1 MTEWNHAGSDSGMQP
16 MNGRTI
22 FAVHESSQWATLRR
36 QLAERYYLQCVDL
49 PKLWLLAIEQVQATA
64 HLVSTST
71 LNAWF
76 GESGNAKIN
85 LHTLRTSQVPLIV
98 IRDEAIEPHL
108 NPVLDVAAAILTTP
122 VDAMRVATT
131 IGTLCA
137 SLAPFDEYPTE
148 SMQPERRLEK
158 RMPITFPGRIH
169 AGARILKSTFKDLS
183 RGGTLIELDSQAHA
197 IETSEVTLEFE
208 TAWGIFHSNAQVVD
222 GDPVRKRYHLKFEN
236 TPENADR
243 VLRLWFRN
251 TKSRTDT
258 KLS

>member
-1 MTEWNHAGSDSGMQP
+1 MTEWNHAGGDSNMQP
-16 MNGRTI
+16 MDGRTI

-36 QLAERYYLQCVDL
+36 QLGERYYLQCVDL

-64 HLVSTST
+64 HLVSVST

-76 GESGNAKIN
+76 GDKGNAKIN
-85 LHTLRTSQVPLIV
+85 LHTLRVSRVPLIV
-98 IRDEAIEPHL
+98 IRDEALESHL
-108 NPVLDVAAAILTTP
+108 NPVLDVADAILTTP

-137 SLAPFDEYPTE
+137 SLAPFDDYPTE
-148 SMQPERRLEK
+148 AMQPERRAEK
-158 RMPITFPGRIH
+158 RMPITFPGRVH
-169 AGARILKSTFKDLS
+169 AGPRILKSTFKDLS
-183 RGGTLIELDSQAHA
+183 RGGTLLELDAQAQA
-197 IETSEVTLEFE
+197 IETNEVTLEFE

-222 GDPVRKRYHLKFEN
+222 GDPVLKRYHLKFEN
-236 TPENADR
+236 TPETADR

-251 TKSRTDT
+251 STNQTDT